1 MLDDRYKDLK
11 DSNYKVFY
19 LGLYGSQNY
28 GLNTENSDVDCRA
41 LLVPDYED
49 CLLGKKLPKND
60 TWRYNDGLMTV
71 EYDFRKFFNLLK
83 KGNLNALELLYTEY
97 WTCDP
102 EYQAYVS
109 YLRFMR
115 NELANNNL
123 YSVVMCVH
131 GVVDSLY
138 YKKYL
143 KNKPLTVKDVV
154 TVKRMRLF
162 LDMLDLTRDFRTSF
176 YNYATPEQ
184 LEEMKEYKQ
193 SSQTL
198 EDVKH
203 VFFREYTLYKD
214 VYDRLDLNSFDK
226 NRNYIIEEWL
236 DRLCLEVLKK
246 GEK

>member
-28 GLNTENSDVDCRA
+28 GLDTENSDVDCRA

-60 TWRYNDGLMTV
+60 TWTYNDGLMTV

-115 NELANNNL
+115 DDVANNNL
-123 YSVVMCVH
+123 FSVVMCVH
-131 GVVDSLY
+131 GIVDSL

-154 TVKRMRLF
+154 TVTRMRLF

-226 NRNYIIEEWL
+226 NRNYTVEEWL

>member
-1 MLDDRYKDLK
+1 MLDNRYKDLK

-28 GLNTENSDVDCRA
+28 GLDTENSDVDCRA
-41 LLVPDYED
+41 LLVPDYEN

-60 TWRYNDGLMTV
+60 TWTYNDGLMTV

-115 NELANNNL
+115 DELANNNL
-123 YSVVMCVH
+123 FSVVMCVY

-138 YKKYL
+138 CKKYL

-154 TVKRMRLF
+154 TVMRMRLF
-162 LDMLDLTRDFRTSF
+162 LDMLDLTRNFRTSF

-203 VFFREYTLYKD
+203 TFFREYTLYKD

-226 NRNYIIEEWL
+226 SRNYTLEEWL

>member
-1 MLDDRYKDLK
+1 MLNDRYKDLK

-123 YSVVMCVH
+123 FSVVMCVH
-131 GVVDSLY
+131 GAVDRLY

-143 KNKPLTVKDVV
+143 KNKPLTVKNVV

-203 VFFREYTLYKD
+203 TFFREYTLYKD

-226 NRNYIIEEWL
+226 NCNYTIEEWL